1 MSATLSADRQTAAA
15 ILARLDRLPATR
27 HVWKMVAL
35 LSLGGMFEFYDLFLT
50 GYIVPGLVKAGML
63 TGVAV
68 GMFSGPALFVAATF
82 FGLFIGTFV
91 FGFVADKYG
100 RRVIFTYSMLFYC
113 AATLIMA
120 FQTTGLGVCLWRM
133 IAGIGIGV
141 ELVTIDAYIAELVPK
156 HMRGR
161 AFAFNQFVQFCVVPV
176 VAFLSFLLVPQSP
189 LGWDGWR
196 WVVAIGGIGA
206 LAVWF
211 LRRAIPESPRWLLT
225 HGRLAQAEVITAQ
238 IEAQVRADL
247 GGAALPAPASHQV
260 DDLSARGSFSEIWQP
275 PYRTRTIMLMVFQFF
290 QTFGFYG
297 FAAWVPT
304 LIAKQ
309 VGINLGASLQY
320 AFIVA
325 CANPFG
331 PLLAMSFADR
341 IERKWQ
347 LVGAAICI
355 AVFGVLFSQQSSMPL
370 LILFGVLIT
379 LSNNVMSYSFHSY
392 QSELFPTR
400 VRARAVGFTYAFSRI
415 STVFA
420 SFIIGW
426 FFANFNGTT
435 GVFGLIAFAMTMVVL
450 SIGIFGPRTRN
461 LELESIS
468 HRGRGQALSD
478 GGTLIN
484 GGTLTRRRP
493 RRRQGWP
500 WSAQMGPVKHHDRP
514 LK

>member
-1 MSATLSADRQTAAA
+1 MSSTTGSASLGGDRQIASA

-27 HVWKMVAL
+27 HIWVMVVL
-35 LSLGGMFEFYDLFLT
+35 LSLGGCFEFYDLFMT
-50 GYIVPGLVKAGML
+50 GYIIPGLVKAGML
-63 TGVAV
+63 TGISI

-100 RRVIFTYSMLFYC
+100 RRAIFTFSMLAYC

-120 FQTTGLGVCLWRM
+120 FQTTGEGVCLWRM

-141 ELVTIDAYIAELVPK
+141 ELVTIDTYVAELVPK

-161 AFAFNQFVQFCVVPV
+161 AFAFNQLVQFCVVPV
-176 VAFLSFLLVPQSP
+176 VAFLSYMLVPRTP

-196 WVVAIGGIGA
+196 WVVAIGAVGA
-206 LAVWF
+206 LFVWF

-225 HGRLAQAEVITAQ
+225 HGRLAEADVVTAQ
-238 IEAQVRADL
+238 IEAAVVADR
-247 GGAALPAPASHQV
+247 GGAALPTPVAHDV
-260 DDLSARGSFSEIWQP
+260 DDLSARGSFAEIWQP
-275 PYRTRTIMLMVFQFF
+275 PYRSRTIMLMVFQFF
-290 QTFGFYG
+290 QTFGYYG

-309 VGINLGASLQY
+309 VGIDLGHSLQY

-331 PLLAMSFADR
+331 PLLAMSFADKF
-341 IERKWQ
+341 ERKWQ
-347 LVGAAICI
+347 LVGSAVCI
-355 AVFGVLFSQQSSMPL
+355 GVFGVLFSHQSTMPL
-370 LILFGVLIT
+370 LIVFGVLIT
-379 LSNNVMSYSFHSY
+379 LSNNVLSYSFHSY

-435 GVFGLIAFAMTMVVL
+435 GVFGLIAFAMLMVVL
-450 SIGIFGPRTRN
+450 SIGIFGPNTSN
-461 LELESIS
+461 LELEKIS
-468 HRGRGQALSD
+468 H
-478 GGTLIN
+478 
-484 GGTLTRRRP
+484 
-493 RRRQGWP
+493 
-500 WSAQMGPVKHHDRP
+500 
-514 LK
+514 

>member
-1 MSATLSADRQTAAA
+1 MSITADTPVFGVERQTAAA

-27 HVWKMVAL
+27 HIWVMVTL
-35 LSLGGMFEFYDLFLT
+35 LSLGGMFEFYDLFMT
-50 GYIVPGLVKAGML
+50 GYVIPGLVKAGLL
-63 TGVAV
+63 TGVSL
-68 GMFSGPALFVAATF
+68 GMFSGPALFVASTF

-100 RRVIFTYSMLFYC
+100 RRAIFTFSMLAYC
-113 AATLIMA
+113 AATLVMA
-120 FQTTGLGVCLWRM
+120 FQDSGFGVCLWRA
-133 IAGIGIGV
+133 IASIGIGV
-141 ELVTIDAYIAELVPK
+141 ELVTIDTYIAELVPR

-161 AFAFNQFVQFCVVPV
+161 AFAFNQCVQFAVVPI
-176 VAFLSFLLVPQSP
+176 VALLAYILVPLSP

-196 WVVAIGGIGA
+196 WVVAVGAIGA

-225 HGRLAQAEVITAQ
+225 HGRLVEAEAVTAE
-238 IEAQVRADL
+238 IESRVLADR
-247 GGAALPAPASHQV
+247 GGAALPAVSTHDV
-260 DDLSARGSFSEIWQP
+260 EDMTARGTFSEIWQP
-275 PYRTRTIMLMVFQFF
+275 PYRGRTIMLMVFQFF

-309 VGINLGASLQY
+309 TGINLAGSLQY

-325 CANPFG
+325 IANPFG
-331 PLLAMSFADR
+331 PLLAMSFADK

-347 LVGAAICI
+347 LVGAAVCI
-355 AVFGVLFSQQSSMPL
+355 GVFGILFSQQSAMPL

-379 LSNNVMSYSFHSY
+379 LSNNVLSYSFHSY

-420 SFIIGW
+420 SFIIGF
-426 FFANFNGTT
+426 FFAHFNGTS
-435 GVFGLIAFAMTMVVL
+435 GVFGLIAFAMVMVVL
-450 SIGIFGPRTRN
+450 SIGAFGPKTRN
-461 LELESIS
+461 LELETIS
-468 HRGRGQALSD
+468 H
-478 GGTLIN
+478 
-484 GGTLTRRRP
+484 
-493 RRRQGWP
+493 
-500 WSAQMGPVKHHDRP
+500 
-514 LK
+514 